1 MDSAIRETLCERMLA
16 LAAQLDCLASRMTV
30 YTRYHEFRSCA
41 SETRSLIKDI
51 DWPKW
56 AVQRLKMSDGSLKHL
71 IAAERCMDGAI
82 CQMEDREDSIGAYSD
97 LKDASDAVM
106 AVRKEAMAL
115 TD

>member
-1 MDSAIRETLCERMLA
+1 MLA

-41 SETRSLIKDI
+41 SETLIKDV

-71 IAAERCMDGAI
+71 IAAERCMDAAI

-106 AVRKEAMAL
+106 AVRKEAMAV
-115 TD
+115 TE